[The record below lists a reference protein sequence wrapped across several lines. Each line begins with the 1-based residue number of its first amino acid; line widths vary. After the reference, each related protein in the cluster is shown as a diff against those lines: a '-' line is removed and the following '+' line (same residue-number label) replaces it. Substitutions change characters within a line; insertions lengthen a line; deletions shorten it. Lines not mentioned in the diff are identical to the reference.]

1 MELRCQQ
8 QQEALSVQLEAVEKA
23 AKAER
28 HEQQQFKRNLE
39 REAREQ
45 TELKEKTVMD
55 TNQKLSS
62 LQQHYKLLKIEK
74 EDFAE
79 ECTKTKAKQLAEIK
93 TLQDKIKSMQIEH
106 EKEINKFKVR
116 PNWSFYVLSKLTPP
130 PSPFSTLF
138 LSTRRTRRA
147 TRSIRWWQ
155 RTRRSVDCANKSM
168 ISIHIVHGD
177 RKILSTRNRWQRQ
190 NDQTIKISMPKS
202 Q

>member
-8 QQEALSVQLEAVEKA
+8 QQEALNAQLEAVEKA

-74 EDFAE
+74 EDLGE
-79 ECTKTKAKQLAEIK
+79 ECTKTKAKQLGEIK
-93 TLQDKIKSMQIEH
+93 ALQDKIKSMQLHH
-106 EKEINKFKVR
+106 EKEIAQLKVR
-116 PNWSFYVLSKLTPP
+116 EHDRYT
-130 PSPFSTLF
+130 
-138 LSTRRTRRA
+138 
-147 TRSIRWWQ
+147 
-155 RTRRSVDCANKSM
+155 
-168 ISIHIVHGD
+168 VH
-177 RKILSTRNRWQRQ
+177 
-190 NDQTIKISMPKS
+190 
-202 Q
+202 